1 MAGIRTDIKNLELQ
15 GLLSHIVRYSSGEGE
30 WQPPTDVYETEHEF
44 VINMEIPGMKRD
56 EMDIQFAHNTLTISG
71 ERQGDSSA
79 QKIQFT
85 QMEIN
90 YGRFHREITI
100 YKPIRPE
107 KLIARYA
114 NGFLK
119 VVLPKV

>member
-1 MAGIRTDIKNLELQ
+1 MARIRTDIKNLELQ
-15 GLLSHIVRYSSGEGE
+15 GLLSHIVRHSSGEGE

-44 VINMEIPGMKRD
+44 VINMEIPGIKKD
-56 EMDIQFAHNTLTISG
+56 AIEIQFSHNTLKIGG
-71 ERQGDSSA
+71 ERQGDLSS

-100 YKPIRPE
+100 YKPVRPE

-114 NGFLK
+114 DGFLK
-119 VVLPKV
+119 VVLPKA